1 MKRILFLTHEN
12 LDKTA
17 VSKAMF
23 EDIAHNLKSNRTR
36 ITIFSASNKKS
47 EQEKNGINYCTFKRT
62 SYGAISFSALGS
74 LISSYFIFIKIL
86 TKNDVFFYRSYPT
99 LLMFG
104 WLSWLC
110 GKKNVFDTRGLFF
123 EELFDSGKIKGN
135 FFRFVFRQIEKC
147 LLKISHSI
155 IAVTEAQADYYKLI
169 APSIESKILINPNG
183 APQKTIISSKIGS
196 EKLELVYVGSLVQWH
211 SPELVKDVC
220 VSLSDLDIDFH
231 LTVFTKDLNKAF
243 DVFSV
248 LGDNVTIQTHD
259 YRNKPIRFHY
269 GFCFISGGLSKDV
282 CFPVKF
288 LEYVQSGTKVI
299 GSSNVKIVNSLIN
312 EFNFGISVPIDSS
325 PYELAKKLKEDCDKN
340 KNRVVSIPDN
350 LTFEKQ
356 SSNIK
361 LLLES
366 F

>member
-23 EDIAHNLKSNRTR
+23 EDIAHNLKSNRTT
-36 ITIFSASNKKS
+36 ITIFSASDKKS
-47 EQEKNGINYCTFKRT
+47 EKEKEGIKYVTFKRT
-62 SYGAISFSALGS
+62 SYGAMSFSALSS
-74 LISSYFIFIKIL
+74 LINSYFIFIKVL
-86 TKNDVFFYRSYPT
+86 TKNDIFFYRSYPT
-99 LLMFG
+99 ILMFG
-104 WLSWLC
+104 WLSWIC
-110 GKKNVFDTRGLFF
+110 GKKNIFDTRGLFF
-123 EELFDSGKIKGN
+123 EELFDSGKINGR
-135 FFRFVFRQIEKC
+135 FLRFVFRQIEKG

-155 IAVTEAQADYYKLI
+155 IAVTEAQANYYKMI
-169 APSIESKILINPNG
+169 VPSIKSNILVNPNG
-183 APQKTIISSKIGS
+183 APQRTIISSKMNS
-196 EKLELVYVGSLVQWH
+196 EKLELVYVGSLVKWH

-220 VSLSDLDIDFH
+220 VNLIILGVDFH

-325 PYELAKKLKEDCDKN
+325 SYELAKKLKDDCTKN
-340 KNRVVSIPDN
+340 KNRVISIPEN
-350 LTFEKQ
+350 LTFEQQ
-356 SSNIK
+356 SNNIK
-361 LLLES
+361 TLLES
-366 F
+366 L